1 MRDDE
6 VDGRDI
12 SVLRLERENR
22 WLKMSLRN
30 LI

>member
-1 MRDDE
+1 MRDDD

-12 SVLRLERENR
+12 SVLRLVRENR
-22 WLKMSLRN
+22 LLRMNLRN